1 MFHDLK
7 ITGQVIAKGAQRGNS
22 AANEKR
28 RPLRLV
34 DQKKKRPLR
43 LNYHKKNEYSNA
55 VVSASQDSQRLIC
68 VPRKATIT
76 IHDQPKVH

>member
-1 MFHDLK
+1 MYHDLK

-34 DQKKKRPLR
+34 DQKKKGP
-43 LNYHKKNEYSNA
+43 
-55 VVSASQDSQRLIC
+55 
-68 VPRKATIT
+68 
-76 IHDQPKVH
+76 

>member
-1 MFHDLK
+1 MYHDLK

-28 RPLRLV
+28 
-34 DQKKKRPLR
+34 RPLR